1 MTCFNLTL
9 LKYNTSL
16 YRNEKLGNCKLY
28 ILNGFFLLFI
38 KLDCYYS
45 MHIKVWSIVNQD
57 TE

>member
-45 MHIKVWSIVNQD
+45 MHIKV
-57 TE
+57 